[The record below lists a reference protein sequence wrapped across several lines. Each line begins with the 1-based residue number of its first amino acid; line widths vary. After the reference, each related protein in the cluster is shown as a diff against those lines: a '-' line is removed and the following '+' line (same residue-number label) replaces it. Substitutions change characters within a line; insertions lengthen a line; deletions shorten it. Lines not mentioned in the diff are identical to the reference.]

1 MYAGLY
7 VPYNLKKLFYSIS
20 NQMKKSMLLPVIGAL
35 LLGGAAFAVA
45 YDKLPSMKRQNP
57 ILTEYQ
63 TPFEIPPFEQI
74 KAEDYMPAL
83 REAIKAQRA
92 EVEAIIANPEEPTF
106 DNTILAIDQSGKL
119 AEKVVMLF
127 SALDEANSTDE
138 IAAVAEEFYPV
149 YQQWGDEMAM
159 NPQLF
164 ARIKSVYDRRADLGL
179 SGPQLRLV
187 EEQYRDAVRN
197 GALLSPADQDSLK
210 AINAELTDLFFRYNK
225 NLLNATNAYAITV
238 TDPARLAGLPE
249 PVVAAAAATAAERN
263 LPEGTWVF
271 TLHAPS
277 RLPVL
282 QYADNRDLRRQM
294 YEGYTSLASSGE
306 FDNSAVINRIV
317 RARSA
322 KAQLLGYPD
331 FAAYAT
337 ANVMAKTPQ
346 AAEELLNRVWTA
358 ARAKVHEEVDEM
370 QKLTPEKIEPW
381 DYAYYAEKVRQQKY
395 ALDEAELSQY
405 FAVDSVLNGVFKM
418 AQTLY
423 GVTFKP
429 VPDAPKYHPEVKVYE
444 MLDSQSGEHIAT
456 FMTDYFPR
464 STKRQGAWMSEFKG
478 SYVDENGNRVA
489 PIIYNVGNFSR
500 PSGDAPALLS
510 LDEVE
515 TLFHE
520 FGHGLHGM
528 LTRAQYR
535 SQAGTNVDR
544 DFVELP
550 SQIHEHWA
558 TAPDMLKLYA
568 RHWKTGEVIPDELIA
583 KLEAAHTHNQGFAV
597 GERTAAALL
606 DLAWGH
612 LILGPNDSVNVM
624 DFEQKVAQD
633 LQMPAELMFRY
644 RSPYF
649 KHVFGSDQYA
659 SGYYTYLWAEVLDSD
674 GFELFEERGIFDPET
689 AKSFKTNVLEAGG
702 SEDPMILFERF
713 RGRKPTPDALL
724 RNRGLK

>member
-1 MYAGLY
+1 
-7 VPYNLKKLFYSIS
+7 
-20 NQMKKSMLLPVIGAL
+20 MKKSIILPVAAVL
-35 LLGGAAFAVA
+35 LIGGAAVA
-45 YDKLPSMKRQNP
+45 IDNLPEMKRTNP
-57 ILTEYQ
+57 LLTEYQ
-63 TPFEIPPFEQI
+63 TPFDIPPFEQI
-74 KAEDYMPAL
+74 KADDYLPAL
-83 REAIKAQRA
+83 ARAIEDQRA
-92 EVEAIIANPEEPTF
+92 EVDAIIANTDEPTF
-106 DNTILAIDQSGKL
+106 ENTVLAIDRSGKL
-119 AEKVVMLF
+119 MERVVMLF

-138 IAAVAEEFYPV
+138 IAAVAEEFYPMQ
-149 YQQWGDEMAM
+149 QQWSDEMAM

-164 ARIKSVYDRRADLGL
+164 ARIKSVYERRGDLGL
-179 SGPQLRLV
+179 TGPQTRLV
-187 EEQYRDAVRN
+187 EQQYRDAVRN
-197 GALLSPADQDSLK
+197 GALLPAQAQDSLK
-210 AINAELTDLFFRYNK
+210 ALNAELTDLYLRYNK
-225 NLLNATNAYAITV
+225 NLLNATNEFSITV
-238 TDPARLAGLPE
+238 TDPARLAGLPDG
-249 PVVAAAAATAAERN
+249 VVAAAAETASERN
-263 LPEGTWVF
+263 LPEGNWVF

-282 QYADNRDLRRQM
+282 QYAADRDLRRQM
-294 YEGYTSLASSGE
+294 YEGYTSLASSGKY
-306 FDNSAVINRIV
+306 DNSEVINRIV

-322 KAQLLGYPD
+322 KARLLGYPD

-337 ANVMAKTPQ
+337 SNVMAKTPE
-346 AAEELLNRVWTA
+346 AAESLLNQVWTA
-358 ARAKVHEEVDEM
+358 ARKKVHEEVAEM
-370 QKLTPEKIEPW
+370 QKIAPEKIEPW

-395 ALDEAELSQY
+395 ALDEDELRQY
-405 FAVDSVLNGVFKM
+405 FAVDSVLQGVFKM
-418 AQTLY
+418 AETLY

-429 VPDAPKYHPEVKVYE
+429 IADAPKYHPEVNVYE
-444 MLDSQSGEHIAT
+444 MTDAATGEHVAT

-478 SYVDENGNRVA
+478 SYIDENGNRVA

-500 PSGDAPALLS
+500 PTADTPALLS

-558 TAPDMLKLYA
+558 TAPQMLKRYA

-597 GERTAAALL
+597 GERTTAALL

-612 LILGPNDSVNVM
+612 LNLGANDSIDVM
-624 DFEQKVAQD
+624 AFERKVADD
-633 LQMPAELMFRY
+633 LQMPSELQFRY

-674 GFELFEERGIFDPET
+674 GFELFEDRGIFDPET
-689 AKSFKTNVLEAGG
+689 ARSFKQNVLEAGG

-724 RNRGLK
+724 RNRGLN

>member
-1 MYAGLY
+1 
-7 VPYNLKKLFYSIS
+7 
-20 NQMKKSMLLPVIGAL
+20 MKKSIILPIAGLL
-35 LLGGAAFAVA
+35 LLGGAAAIA
-45 YDKLPSMKRQNP
+45 YDKLPAMKRANP
-57 ILTEYQ
+57 LLTEYQ

-83 REAIKAQRA
+83 REAINAQRA
-92 EVEAIIANPEEPTF
+92 EVEAIISNSEEPTF
-106 DNTILAIDQSGKL
+106 ENTILAIDRSGKL

-138 IAAVAEEFYPV
+138 IAAVAEEFYPA

-164 ARIKSVYDRRADLGL
+164 ARIKSVYDRRTDLGL
-179 SGPQLRLV
+179 NVAQTRLV
-187 EEQYRDAVRN
+187 EQQYRDAVRN
-197 GALLSPADQDSLK
+197 GALLSPAAQDSLK
-210 AINAELTDLFFRYNK
+210 ALNAELTDLYLRFNK
-225 NLLNATNAYAITV
+225 NLLNATNDFSIVV
-238 TDPARLAGLPE
+238 TERVKLAGLPE
-249 PVVAAAAATAAERN
+249 GVVAAAAATASERN
-263 LPEGTWVF
+263 LPEGNWVF

-282 QYADNRDLRRQM
+282 QYAADRDLRRQM
-294 YEGYTSLASSGE
+294 YEGYTNLASAGQY
-306 FDNSAVINRIV
+306 DNSDVINSIV
-317 RARSA
+317 RARTA
-322 KAQLLGYPD
+322 KARLLGYPD
-331 FAAYAT
+331 FAAYQT
-337 ANVMAKTPQ
+337 ANVMAKTPE
-346 AAEELLNRVWTA
+346 AAEALLNQVWSA
-358 ARAKVHEEVDEM
+358 ARKKVHEEVEEM

-395 ALDEAELSQY
+395 ALDEDELRQY

-429 VPDAPKYHPEVKVYE
+429 VADAPKYHPEVNVYE
-444 MLDSQSGEHIAT
+444 MVDSETGAHVAT
-456 FMTDYFPR
+456 FMTDYYPR

-478 SYVDENGNRVA
+478 SYIDEEGNRVA
-489 PIIYNVGNFSR
+489 PIVYNVGNFSR
-500 PSGDAPALLS
+500 PTADTPALLS

-528 LTRAQYR
+528 LTTAQYR

-558 TAPDMLKLYA
+558 VAPDMLKLYA

-583 KLEAAHTHNQGFAV
+583 KLQASLTHNQGFTT
-597 GERTAAALL
+597 GELSTAALL

-612 LILGPNDSVNVM
+612 LNLGANDSVNVM
-624 DFEQKVAQD
+624 DFERQVAEN
-633 LQMPAELMFRY
+633 LQMPSELQFRY

-649 KHVFGSDQYA
+649 KHIFGSDQYA

-674 GFELFEERGIFDPET
+674 GFELFEERGIFDPAT
-689 AKSFKTNVLEAGG
+689 AKSFKENVLQAGG
-702 SEDPMILFERF
+702 SEDPMVLYERF

-724 RNRGLK
+724 RNRGLN

>member
-1 MYAGLY
+1 
-7 VPYNLKKLFYSIS
+7 
-20 NQMKKSMLLPVIGAL
+20 MKKSLILPIVGAL
-35 LLGGAAFAVA
+35 LVGGAAVAFAL
-45 YDKLPSMKRQNP
+45 DKLPQMKRTNP
-57 ILTEYQ
+57 LLAEYH
-63 TPFEIPPFEQI
+63 TPFDIPPFEQI

-83 REAIKAQRA
+83 REAIEAQRA
-92 EVEAIIANPEEPTF
+92 EVNAIIANPEDPTF
-106 DNTILAIDQSGKL
+106 ENTVLAIDRSGQL
-119 AEKVVMLF
+119 LERVAMLF

-149 YQQWGDEMAM
+149 MQQWGDEMAM

-164 ARIKSVYDRRADLGL
+164 ARIKSVYDRRAELGL
-179 SGPQLRLV
+179 TGPQTRLV
-187 EEQYRDAVRN
+187 EQQYRDAVRN
-197 GALLSPADQDSLK
+197 GALLPAEVQDSLK
-210 AINAELTDLFFRYNK
+210 AINAELTDLYFRYNK
-225 NLLNATNAYAITV
+225 NLLNATNEFSITV
-238 TDPARLAGLPE
+238 TDPARLAGLPDG
-249 PVVAAAAATAAERN
+249 VIAAAAETAAERN
-263 LPEGTWVF
+263 LPEGNWVF

-282 QYADNRDLRRQM
+282 QYAADRDLRRQM
-294 YEGYTSLASSGE
+294 YEGYTSLASSGQY
-306 FDNSAVINRIV
+306 DNSPIINKIV

-322 KAQLLGYPD
+322 KSRLLGYPD

-337 ANVMAKTPQ
+337 ANVMAKTPE
-346 AAEELLNRVWTA
+346 AAEALLNQVWTA
-358 ARAKVHEEVDEM
+358 ARKKVHEEVEEM
-370 QKLTPEKIEPW
+370 QKLTSEKIEPW
-381 DYAYYAEKVRQQKY
+381 DYAYYAEKVRLQKY
-395 ALDEAELSQY
+395 ALDEDELRQY

-418 AQTLY
+418 AETLY
-423 GVTFKP
+423 GVTFTP
-429 VPDAPKYHPEVKVYE
+429 VPDAPKYHPEVNVYE
-444 MLDSQSGEHIAT
+444 MTDANTGEHIAT

-464 STKRQGAWMSEFKG
+464 SLKRQGAWMSEFKG
-478 SYVDENGNRVA
+478 SYVDENGKRVA

-500 PSGDAPALLS
+500 PTGDTPALLS

-528 LTRAQYR
+528 LTRAQYH

-558 TAPDMLKLYA
+558 TAPQMLKRYA
-568 RHWKTGEVIPDELIA
+568 HHWKTGEVIPDELIA

-597 GERTAAALL
+597 GERTTAALL

-612 LILGPNDSVNVM
+612 LLLGANDSVDVM
-624 DFEQKVAQD
+624 EFERKVAD
-633 LQMPAELMFRY
+633 ELQMPSELQFRY

-649 KHVFGSDQYA
+649 KHIFGSDQYA

-689 AKSFKTNVLEAGG
+689 AKSFKENVLEAGG
-702 SEDPMILFERF
+702 SEDPMVLFERF

-724 RNRGLK
+724 RNRGLE